1 MVSTQSSSSSSWFAT
16 CPRGVERLLVEELQQ
31 LGASHTRETIAG
43 VTFKGSQSVAYRA
56 CLWSRLSNS
65 IMLPLGESEANDRA
79 SIYESLSEIEW
90 GRIFDVDTSFLIN
103 FSGTNSHIRD
113 TRFGAQICKDAVVD
127 WYRVNLGRVP
137 PRDRA
142 NPEIKIRVRLSK
154 KGISVAL
161 DLSGGS
167 LHKRGYRSGS
177 GESPLKENLAAAV
190 LLNAKWPEIAKAQ
203 GALIDPMCGSGTL
216 LIEGALM
223 CADVAPAINRAQF
236 GFEKWKGHNPEQW
249 EVLVADARGR
259 AERGLSSDHPEV
271 RGYDDDLRVIRYAE
285 KNIALAGLSKI
296 VRVSCK
302 DLKNLKKPTHKPLPN
317 GLFVCNA
324 PYGKRLGEKDSL
336 AYLYR
341 HLGEVMASEFGGW
354 DAAILT
360 SEAELAKAIRLR
372 SHKQFF
378 LPNGPID
385 TRLYLFN
392 LRENYLGQDVSE
404 TTSLGTKDSNLELDQ
419 AEGPFANRV
428 KKNLRRLSGWISREG
443 IECYRLYDA
452 DMPEYA
458 VAVDVYGQRLNVSE
472 YKAPIGVDKQGAEA
486 RLSEVLQVLPKIFSI
501 PASAIMLKQRHR
513 QRKGVQYQKKE
524 TAKGE
529 LFSIDEHGAKFL
541 VNLND
546 YIDTGLFL
554 DHRPLRRRLKSEA
567 KGKDFL
573 NLYSYTG
580 AASIQAA
587 LGGSR
592 STTSVDHSKT
602 YLAWYRKNLAHNGL
616 SEARNKLCQA
626 DCQTWLETSDDS
638 FDLILLDP
646 PSFSN
651 SSRMNNY
658 LDIQRDHIDLVHASM
673 ARLRENGILYF
684 STNFRKFEIDGNLEK
699 KYLIEDITKET
710 LDPDFRRGKPIHRCW
725 KISHGKL

>member
-1 MVSTQSSSSSSWFAT
+1 MVSTQSSSSWFAS
-16 CPRGVERLLVEELQQ
+16 CPRGVERLLVKELQQ
-31 LGASHTRETIAG
+31 LGASDTKEAIAG
-43 VTFKGSQSVAYRA
+43 VSFKGSQSVAYRA

-65 IMLPLGESEANDRA
+65 IRLPLLESEANDRT
-79 SIYESLSEIEW
+79 SIYESLSKIEW
-90 GRIFDVDTSFLIN
+90 GKVFDVDTSFLVD
-103 FSGTNSHIRD
+103 FSGTNTHIRD
-113 TRFGAQICKDAVVD
+113 TRFGAQVCKDAIVD
-127 WYRVNLGRVP
+127 WYKVNLGRVP
-137 PRDRA
+137 PRDRVNA
-142 NPEIKIRVRLSK
+142 EIRIKVRLSK
-154 KGISVAL
+154 KGTNVAL

-190 LLNAKWPEIAKAQ
+190 LLNANWLKIAKDQ
-203 GALIDPMCGSGTL
+203 GALIDPMCGSATL

-223 CADVAPAINRAQF
+223 CADVAPAINRTQF
-236 GFEKWKGHNPEQW
+236 GFEKWKGHNAEQW
-249 EVLVADARGR
+249 RILVTDARAR
-259 AERGLSSDHPEV
+259 AERGLSSDHPEI
-271 RGYDDDLRVIRYAE
+271 RGYDADLRVVRYAE

-302 DLKNLKKPTHKPLPN
+302 NLKNLKKPTHKPIPT
-317 GLFVCNA
+317 GLLVCNA
-324 PYGKRLGEKDSL
+324 PYGRRLGEKESL
-336 AYLYR
+336 SYLYR
-341 HLGEVMASEFGGW
+341 HLGEVMASEFEGW

-360 SEAELAKAIRLR
+360 SEPGLAKATRLR

-392 LRENYLGQDVSE
+392 LRENYLGHDISE
-404 TTSLGTKDSNLELDQ
+404 TTSLGIKDSNQKLDQ
-419 AEGPFANRV
+419 AEGAFANRV
-428 KKNLRRLSGWISREG
+428 KKNFRKLSGWISREG

-472 YKAPIGVDKQGAEA
+472 YKAPSGVDKQSAEA
-486 RLSEVLQVLPKIFSI
+486 RLSEVLQVLPKLFSI
-501 PASAIMLKQRHR
+501 PASAIVLKQRHR
-513 QRKGVQYQKKE
+513 QRKGTQYQKKE

-529 LFSIDEHGAKFL
+529 LFSVDEHGAKFL

-554 DHRPLRRRLKSEA
+554 DHRPLRRRLKAEA
-567 KGKDFL
+567 NGKDFL
-573 NLYSYTG
+573 NLFSYTG
-580 AASIQAA
+580 AASIQVA

-602 YLAWYRKNLAHNGL
+602 YLAWHRKNLAHNGL
-616 SEARNKLCQA
+616 SEARNKLCQD
-626 DCQTWLETSDDS
+626 DCQTWLLENDNS

-651 SSRMNNY
+651 SSRMKNF
-658 LDIQRDHIDLVHASM
+658 LDIQRDHVDLIHASM
-673 ARLRENGILYF
+673 ARLRETGILYF
-684 STNFRKFEIDGNLEK
+684 STNFRKFEIDRELEK

-725 KISHGKL
+725 KILHG

>member
-1 MVSTQSSSSSSWFAT
+1 MVSTQSPTSWFAT
-16 CPRGVERLLVEELQQ
+16 CPRGVERLLVTELQQ
-31 LGASHTRETIAG
+31 FGASHTKEVIAG
-43 VTFKGSQSVAYRA
+43 VSFEGSQSVAYRA
-56 CLWSRLSNS
+56 CLWSRLANS

-79 SIYESLSEIEW
+79 SIYESLSGIEW
-90 GRIFDVDTSFLIN
+90 GQIFDVDVSFLVN

-113 TRFGAQICKDAVVD
+113 TRFGAQVCKDAIVD
-127 WYRVNLGRVP
+127 WYKTNLGRVP
-137 PRDRA
+137 PVDRI
-142 NPEIKIRVRLSK
+142 NPEIIIRIRLAN
-154 KGISVAL
+154 KGIHVAL
-161 DLSGGS
+161 ELSGGS

-190 LLNAKWPEIAKAQ
+190 LLNANWPEIAKNQ
-203 GALIDPMCGSGTL
+203 GALLDPMCGSATL

-223 CADVAPAINRAQF
+223 CADVAPAINRPRF
-236 GFEKWKGHNPEQW
+236 SFEKWKGHNAEQW
-249 EVLVADARGR
+249 RILLTDARGR
-259 AERGLSSDHPEV
+259 AERGLSSDHPEI
-271 RGYDDDLRVIRYAE
+271 RGYDDDPRVVRYAQQ
-285 KNIALAGLSKI
+285 NIALAGLSKI

-302 DLKNLKKPTHKPLPN
+302 DLKSLKKPTHKLLPT

-336 AYLYR
+336 TYLYR
-341 HLGEVMASEFGGW
+341 HLGEVMVSEFRGW

-360 SEAELAKAIRLR
+360 SEAELAKATRLR

-378 LPNGPID
+378 LPNGPIN

-392 LRENYLGQDVSE
+392 LRENYIGQDASE
-404 TTSLGTKDSNLELDQ
+404 TASLEMKDSNLEIDQ

-452 DMPEYA
+452 DMPEHA

-486 RLSEVLQVLPKIFSI
+486 RLSEVMQVLPKLFSI
-501 PASAIMLKQRHR
+501 PASAIVLKQRHR
-513 QRKGVQYQKKE
+513 QRKGVQYEKKD

-529 LFSIDEHGAKFL
+529 LFSIDEHGAKLL

-567 KGKDFL
+567 RGKDFL

-580 AASIQAA
+580 AASVQAA

-602 YLAWYRKNLAHNGL
+602 YLAWHRKNLAHNGL
-616 SEARNKLCQA
+616 SEVRNKLCQV
-626 DCQTWLETSDDS
+626 DCKTWLLTNDNS

-651 SSRMNNY
+651 SSRMKNH
-658 LDIQRDHIDLVHASM
+658 LDIQRDHVDLVHASM
-673 ARLRENGILYF
+673 ARLRENGTLYF
-684 STNFRKFEIDGNLEK
+684 STNLRKFEIDRRLEK

-725 KISHGKL
+725 KILHSTLR